1 MAELLPAVLR
11 GEYENT
17 QSNTRRTTATSGRNH
32 VSRNSAVHNRFPPR
46 TATTQRL
53 TKGTAIKTTLLP
65 TVVNK
70 IQ

>member
-1 MAELLPAVLR
+1 MTELLPAVLR

-17 QSNTRRTTATSGRNH
+17 QPNTEWTKITTGRTN

-53 TKGTAIKTTLLP
+53 TQGTSMETTLLP

-70 IQ
+70 I